1 MGSTTD
7 GGCPGGSAGPLL
19 KKREKWRTPL
29 VMGQNCANE
38 SSTPCQAPFEPPEI
52 AEPLSYVVPA
62 RNVLTHLYGKQ
73 YFVRRLYAHCTP
85 CAARCRSR
93 FVLHCHPTA
102 IHSGMYNKCN
112 YIMFHVEHYV
122 VTICVCTRSGDVSC
136 WPHPW
141 PAIAQDGAR
150 PTAPAGISGTRPGF
164 CRRRNRAWRASS
176 RR

>member
-1 MGSTTD
+1 VSRD
-7 GGCPGGSAGPLL
+7 GRETEPTSLARPVKPRLSLQKSPNPFRMLSLRGMYLHTCMVNNILFADCTLIARPAPPGAVRVLFS
-19 KKREKWRTPL
+19 
-29 VMGQNCANE
+29 
-38 SSTPCQAPFEPPEI
+38 I
-52 AEPLSYVVPA
+52 AIQL
-62 RNVLTHLYGKQ
+62 Q
-73 YFVRRLYAHCTP
+73 Y
-85 CAARCRSR
+85 
-93 FVLHCHPTA
+93 